1 MPSSTLQH
9 CVRRRCTHAQR
20 YIARA
25 RGEGSDGQIRR
36 KTLTCR
42 THILDAWPRPLP
54 HVKYQSSIRVYTSRA
69 MHVRRHHRDTVQRGT
84 PIVNAATSKTCTG

>member
-9 CVRRRCTHAQR
+9 CVRRRCTHAQM

-54 HVKYQSSIRVYTSRA
+54 RVKYVPVEHQSIHEQS
-69 MHVRRHHRDTVQRGT
+69 
-84 PIVNAATSKTCTG
+84 NARPQASS